1 LSTVA
6 VFRECKLMAKICFL
20 ADADSIHTR
29 KWVNYFSDFNNEIY
43 LISMRDT
50 KYKYNENVK
59 TFIVTPPF
67 ANKLSYF
74 FIVNKIKNLIKKI
87 KPDILHSHYATSY
100 GLFGRISE
108 YHPFIV
114 SVWGSDV
121 YDFPNSNG
129 FNAKLLKYILN
140 GTDAVCSTSL
150 DMANEIRKYYKSEK
164 DITITPFGV
173 DINKFIEKAPILQKN
188 YITIGVIKNLNKIYG
203 IDYLVNAFS
212 ILGKETNKDIRLMI
226 VGDGVERENLK
237 NLCIELNIENKVTFT
252 GKIDNVKV
260 PEYINMMDVVC
271 IPSLRESFGVA
282 AVEACACGRPVVST
296 NVGGL
301 TEIVFDDFNGYT
313 VEPKNSSLLKEK
325 LKILIEDE
333 NKMREFSVNARKVVE
348 DKYNWTHNA
357 ETMKKLYDSFLI
369 SGGKIDEQ
377 TR

>member
-1 LSTVA
+1 
-6 VFRECKLMAKICFL
+6 MAKICFL

-29 KWVNYFSDFNNEIY
+29 KWVNYFSDCDNEIY

-50 KYKYNENVK
+50 KYKYSENVK
-59 TFIVTPPF
+59 VFIVTPPF
-67 ANKLSYF
+67 SNKLSYF
-74 FIVNKIKNLIKKI
+74 FIANKIKNLIKKI

-100 GLFGRISE
+100 GLFGRMSG

-121 YDFPNSNG
+121 YDFPNSNA

-140 GTDAVCSTSL
+140 GTDAVCSTSM
-150 DMANEIRKYYKSEK
+150 DMANETRKYYKNEK

-173 DINKFIEKAPILQKN
+173 DINKFIEKSPILQKS
-188 YITIGVIKNLNKIYG
+188 YITIGVIKNLNRIYG

-212 ILGKETNKDIRLMI
+212 VLGKETNKDIRLMI
-226 VGDGVERENLK
+226 VGDGVERENLE

-313 VEPKNSSLLKEK
+313 VDSKNSILLKEK
-325 LKILIEDE
+325 LKVLIEDE

-357 ETMKKLYDSFLI
+357 ETMQKLYDSFLI

>member
-1 LSTVA
+1 
-6 VFRECKLMAKICFL
+6 MAKICFL

-29 KWVNYFSDFNNEIY
+29 KWVNYFSDFDNEIY

-50 KYKYNENVK
+50 KYVYNKNVK
-59 TFIVTPPF
+59 IFVVKPPF
-67 ANKLSYF
+67 ENKLSYF
-74 FIVNKIKNLIKKI
+74 FIANKIKNLIKRI

-100 GLFGRISE
+100 GLFGRISG

-121 YDFPNSNG
+121 YDFPNSNA
-129 FNAKLLKYILN
+129 FNGKLLKYILN
-140 GTDAVCSTSL
+140 GTDAVCSTSI
-150 DMANEIRKYYKSEK
+150 DMANETKKYYSREK

-173 DINKFIEKAPILQKN
+173 DINKFSEKTPILEEK
-188 YITIGVIKNLNKIYG
+188 YITVGVIKSLNKIYG
-203 IDYLVNAFS
+203 IDYLINAFS
-212 ILGKETNKDIRLMI
+212 ILCKETDKDIRLMI
-226 VGDGVERENLK
+226 VGDGNERENLK
-237 NLCIELNIENKVTFT
+237 NLCRELNIENKVIFI
-252 GKIDNVKV
+252 GKVDNIKV
-260 PEYINMMDVVC
+260 PEYINMMDIVC
-271 IPSLRESFGVA
+271 IPSLQESFGVA
-282 AVEACACGRPVVST
+282 AVEACSCGRPVVST

-313 VEPKNSSLLKEK
+313 VEPKNTNLLKEK

-333 NKMREFSVNARKVVE
+333 NKMREFSVNARKIVE
-348 DKYNWTHNA
+348 DKYNWIDNA